1 MCADIGN
8 RMILY
13 HRNFVAHADHTE
25 PMSNDEDGF
34 PLGEVPDCFVNLQL
48 IFRIGGTRRFIQ
60 NFLKL
65 PVQWQFSAFHRPK
78 SGNRNFRLLC
88 HIRRGGT

>member
-13 HRNFVAHADHTE
+13 HRNLVTHADNTE
-25 PMSNDEDGF
+25 PMRNDEDGF
-34 PLGEVPDCFVNLQL
+34 PLGEVPDCFVNLHL

-60 NFLKL
+60 NK
-65 PVQWQFSAFHRPK
+65 
-78 SGNRNFRLLC
+78 NRRVF
-88 HIRRGGT
+88 